1 VMKKLRSVEYQ
12 SLLWPSLEQIQSWRR
27 AKIWRT
33 IAQLS
38 RKISDVH
45 CAIISAQQLRLAK
58 SLISEILSGGIQ

>member
-12 SLLWPSLEQIQSWRR
+12 WLLWPLSEQIRSWRR

-38 RKISDVH
+38 RKIGDVR

-58 SLISEILSGGIQ
+58 SPISEIVSGGIQ